1 MGHLVPQK
9 AGSVAFCVEKNY
21 TLRRIT
27 TTGRDLPSDFLET
40 IVQFHKDCESNFI
53 DDDEFDANALNNMDE
68 TSVYVDKPSNYT
80 YAKKVNINQ
89 VYSGFKLPIHIL
101 VNRVTEL
108 PNFQPPENNRIY

>member
-40 IVQFHKDCESNFI
+40 IVQFHKDCEINFI
-53 DDDEFDANALNNMDE
+53 DNALINMDE
-68 TSVYVDKPSNYT
+68 TSVYIDKPSNYT
-80 YAKKVNINQ
+80 YAKKVKKNYFIN
-89 VYSGFKLPIHIL
+89 L
-101 VNRVTEL
+101 
-108 PNFQPPENNRIY
+108 